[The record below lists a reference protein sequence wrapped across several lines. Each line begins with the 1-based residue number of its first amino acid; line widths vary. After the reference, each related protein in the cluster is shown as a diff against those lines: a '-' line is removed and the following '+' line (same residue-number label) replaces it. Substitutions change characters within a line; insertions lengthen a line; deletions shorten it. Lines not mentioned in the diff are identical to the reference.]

1 MMRAL
6 GTSLVYVLALV
17 GLWWTLT
24 VGYAQA
30 PSSAEMP
37 GALSAVQTLKAE
49 NFQLRV
55 EVAHL
60 RATLADRETR
70 LLETQLSQ
78 EQRTLIEEFRV
89 TLRAGPD
96 EVFDWKTL
104 TFTPKEVATK

>member
-1 MMRAL
+1 M
-6 GTSLVYVLALV
+6 LAL
-17 GLWWTLT
+17 LLLLPIRTIA
-24 VGYAQA
+24 AQGTPPA
-30 PSSAEMP
+30 IAS
-37 GALSAVQTLKAE
+37 ALSDVQRLKAE

-55 EVAHL
+55 EVAQL

-78 EQRTLIEEFRV
+78 EQRTLVEEFRV
-89 TLRAGPD
+89 TLRAGPN